1 MNYYYR
7 YKLFFS
13 YLYKQEHG
21 LLLVGG
27 DKDGDSSKPVQ
38 AKVGTIV
45 VVSPEAAE
53 LLEMVGD
60 GALDVRLKKFVEE
73 RKELLEQVRK
83 RRIIFYIDA
92 LFMVQCL
99 AGIIP

>member
-1 MNYYYR
+1 M
-7 YKLFFS
+7 
-13 YLYKQEHG
+13 
-21 LLLVGG
+21 
-27 DKDGDSSKPVQ
+27 Q

-83 RRIIFYIDA
+83 RRIIFYNDA

-99 AGIIP
+99 AGIIPWEWSVPTMNPMTGVMIITM